1 MHHSQPGWIQ
11 QVKSDVLLVQRLL
24 DAVKRGSLFGEQN
37 ADILIDL
44 NSGTLVPEL
53 MVPGTAQSGFFLLE
67 SADQERAGGISGWF
81 WKSGFGELSPGQEKQ
96 GKLPIMSIR
105 TSEMNFMGSLPS
117 SLPSGIFS
125 IRRLA
130 LRERFSRSSHRSASD
145 WFWV

>member
-1 MHHSQPGWIQ
+1 M
-11 QVKSDVLLVQRLL
+11 KSDVLLVQRLL
-24 DAVKRGSLFGEQN
+24 DVVKRGSLFGEQN
-37 ADILIDL
+37 ADILIDP

-53 MVPGTAQSGFFLLE
+53 MVPGPAQSGFFLLE
-67 SADQERAGGISGWF
+67 SGEADQERPGGIPGWF

-105 TSEMNFMGSLPS
+105 TSEINFMGSLPS

-130 LRERFSRSSHRSASD
+130 LHERFSRSSHRSASD
-145 WFWV
+145 RF

>member
-1 MHHSQPGWIQ
+1 M
-11 QVKSDVLLVQRLL
+11 LLN
-24 DAVKRGSLFGEQN
+24 AALFGEQN

-67 SADQERAGGISGWF
+67 SGEADQERAGGGISGWF
-81 WKSGFGELSPGQEKQ
+81 WKSGFGELSPGQEEQ